1 MAEGTS
7 ASHIDFYKTGAIT
20 SAASLEFAVPDFT
33 LDDLIGCYR
42 SGVFPMSDARDDEYL
57 FLVDP
62 PMRGILPLDDFH
74 VPSRLARTVR
84 RDDYVVRVD
93 TAFQQVIELC
103 AENASDRPST
113 WISHSI
119 QALYQ
124 ALFAR
129 GLAHSVEVWRDETLI
144 GGLYGVS
151 IGGAFFGESMVSRA
165 TDASKI
171 ALVHLVA
178 RLKAGGFTLLDCQF
192 QTEHLSQF
200 GVVEVAKV
208 DYLQMLAWAVDL
220 KADFYALSRATSGK
234 VALQVVGEPA

>member
-1 MAEGTS
+1 MT
-7 ASHIDFYKTGAIT
+7 
-20 SAASLEFAVPDFT
+20 DFT
-33 LDDLIGCYR
+33 LDDLINCYR
-42 SGVFPMSDARDDEYL
+42 TGIFPMSDARDDDYL

-62 PMRGILPLDDFH
+62 PMRGVLPLESFH
-74 VPSRLARTVR
+74 VSSRLARTVR
-84 RDDYVVRVD
+84 RDAYTIRID
-93 TAFQQVIELC
+93 TAFTQIIELC
-103 AENASDRPST
+103 AEEAQNRTST

-129 GLAHSVEVWRDETLI
+129 GLAHSVEVWEGDLLL

-165 TDASKI
+165 RDVSKI

-192 QTEHLSQF
+192 QTEHLRQF
-200 GVVEVAKV
+200 GVIEMPKAE
-208 DYLQMLAWAVDL
+208 YLEKLAAAIDL
-220 KADFYALSRATSGK
+220 KTDFYDLPRTASGQM
-234 VALQVVGEPA
+234 VMSLL

>member
-1 MAEGTS
+1 LT
-7 ASHIDFYKTGAIT
+7 
-20 SAASLEFAVPDFT
+20 DFT
-33 LDDLIGCYR
+33 LDDLINCYR
-42 SGVFPMSDARDDEYL
+42 TGIFPMSDARDDDYL

-62 PMRGILPLDDFH
+62 PIRGVLPLDAFH
-74 VPSRLARTVR
+74 VSSRLARTVR
-84 RDDYVVRVD
+84 QDMYTIRID
-93 TAFQQVIELC
+93 TAFTQIIELC
-103 AENASDRPST
+103 AEEAQNRTST

-129 GLAHSVEVWRDETLI
+129 GLAHSVEVWDGETLL

-165 TDASKI
+165 RDVSKI

-192 QTEHLSQF
+192 QTDHLRQF
-200 GVVEVAKV
+200 GVVEMPKAE
-208 DYLQMLAWAVDL
+208 YLEKLAAAIDL
-220 KADFYALSRATSGK
+220 KTDFYDLPRTASGQMVMSLLK
-234 VALQVVGEPA
+234 

>member
-1 MAEGTS
+1 MPS
-7 ASHIDFYKTGAIT
+7 
-20 SAASLEFAVPDFT
+20 FT
-33 LDDLIGCYR
+33 LDDLITCYR
-42 SGVFPMSDARDDEYL
+42 TGIFPMSDARDDEYL

-62 PMRGILPLDDFH
+62 PMRGVLPLDRLH

-84 RDDYVVRVD
+84 KDDFTVRID
-93 TAFQQVIELC
+93 TAFTQMIEMC
-103 AENASDRPST
+103 AEEAQNRTST

-129 GLAHSVEVWRDETLI
+129 GLAHSVEVWDEDELL
-144 GGLYGVS
+144 GGLYGVA

-165 TDASKI
+165 RDVSKI

-200 GVVEVAKV
+200 GVVEIPKSEYVVK
-208 DYLQMLAWAVDL
+208 LAAAIDL
-220 KADFYALSRATSGK
+220 KTDFYDLPTGASGK
-234 VALQVVGEPA
+234 DVMAIVLEKA

>member
-1 MAEGTS
+1 MPS
-7 ASHIDFYKTGAIT
+7 
-20 SAASLEFAVPDFT
+20 FT
-33 LDDLIGCYR
+33 LDDLITCYR
-42 SGVFPMSDARDDEYL
+42 TGIFPMSDARDDEYL

-62 PMRGILPLDDFH
+62 PMRGVLPLDGLH

-84 RDDYVVRVD
+84 KDDYTVRID
-93 TAFQQVIELC
+93 TAFTQMIEMC
-103 AENASDRPST
+103 AEEAQNRTST

-129 GLAHSVEVWRDETLI
+129 GLAHSVEVWDGDELL
-144 GGLYGVS
+144 GGLYGVA

-165 TDASKI
+165 RDVSKI

-200 GVVEVAKV
+200 GVVEIPKSEYVVK
-208 DYLQMLAWAVDL
+208 LAAAIDL
-220 KADFYALSRATSGK
+220 KTDFYDLPTGASGRDVMK
-234 VALQVVGEPA
+234 IVLENA

>member
-1 MAEGTS
+1 MT
-7 ASHIDFYKTGAIT
+7 
-20 SAASLEFAVPDFT
+20 DFT
-33 LDDLIGCYR
+33 LDDLINCYR
-42 SGVFPMSDARDDEYL
+42 CGIFPMSDARDDDYL

-62 PMRGILPLDDFH
+62 PMRGVLPLDAFH
-74 VPSRLARTVR
+74 VSSRLARTVR
-84 RDDYVVRVD
+84 QDLYTIRID
-93 TAFQQVIELC
+93 TAFTQIIELC
-103 AENASDRPST
+103 AEEAQNRTST

-129 GLAHSVEVWRDETLI
+129 GLAHSVEVWDGETLL

-165 TDASKI
+165 RDVSKI

-192 QTEHLSQF
+192 QTDHLRQF
-200 GVVEVAKV
+200 GVVEMPKAE
-208 DYLQMLAWAVDL
+208 YLEKLAAAIDL
-220 KADFYALSRATSGK
+220 KTDFYDLPRTASGQMVMSLLK
-234 VALQVVGEPA
+234 

>member
-1 MAEGTS
+1 MT
-7 ASHIDFYKTGAIT
+7 
-20 SAASLEFAVPDFT
+20 DFT
-33 LDDLIGCYR
+33 LDDLINCYR
-42 SGVFPMSDARDDEYL
+42 TGIFPMSDARDDDYL

-62 PMRGILPLDDFH
+62 PIRGVLPLDGFH
-74 VPSRLARTVR
+74 VSSRLARTVR
-84 RDDYVVRVD
+84 QDMYTIRID
-93 TAFQQVIELC
+93 TAFTQIIELC
-103 AENASDRPST
+103 AEEAQNRTST

-129 GLAHSVEVWRDETLI
+129 GLAHSVEVWDGETLL

-165 TDASKI
+165 RDVSKI

-192 QTEHLSQF
+192 QTDHLRQF
-200 GVVEVAKV
+200 GVVEMPKAE
-208 DYLQMLAWAVDL
+208 YLEKLAAAIDL
-220 KADFYALSRATSGK
+220 KTDFYDLPRTASGQMVMSLLK
-234 VALQVVGEPA
+234 

>member
-1 MAEGTS
+1 M
-7 ASHIDFYKTGAIT
+7 
-20 SAASLEFAVPDFT
+20 PDFT
-33 LDDLIGCYR
+33 LDDLIQCYR
-42 SGVFPMSDARDDEYL
+42 TGVFPMSDARDDEYL

-62 PMRGILPLDDFH
+62 PLRGILPLEGLH
-74 VPSRLARTVR
+74 VPSRLARSVR

-93 TAFQQVIELC
+93 TAFTQMIELC
-103 AENASDRPST
+103 AEAASDRPST

-129 GLAHSVEVWRDETLI
+129 GLAHSVEVWRDDELI
-144 GGLYGVS
+144 GGLYGVA

-178 RLKAGGFTLLDCQF
+178 RLRTGGFALLDCQF
-192 QTEHLSQF
+192 QTEHLRQF
-200 GVVEVAKV
+200 GVVEIDKPE
-208 DYLQMLAWAVDL
+208 YLMRLNHALDL
-220 KADFYALSRATSGK
+220 KADFYALPGGTPGK
-234 VALQVVGEPA
+234 TVMDIVKT

>member
-1 MAEGTS
+1 MAGGTS

-20 SAASLEFAVPDFT
+20 SAASLEFTVPDFT

-62 PMRGILPLDDFH
+62 PMRGVLPLDDFH

-103 AENASDRPST
+103 AESASDRPST

>member
-1 MAEGTS
+1 MGDRLWIRLTL
-7 ASHIDFYKTGAIT
+7 T
-20 SAASLEFAVPDFT
+20 DFT
-33 LDDLIGCYR
+33 LDDLINCYR
-42 SGVFPMSDARDDEYL
+42 TGIFPMSDARDDDYL

-62 PMRGILPLDDFH
+62 PMRGVLPLNGFH
-74 VPSRLARTVR
+74 VPSRLARKVRQDAYTVR
-84 RDDYVVRVD
+84 ID
-93 TAFQQVIELC
+93 TAFTQIIELC
-103 AENASDRPST
+103 AEEAHNRTST

-129 GLAHSVEVWRDETLI
+129 GLAHSVEVWEDETLL

-165 TDASKI
+165 RDVSKI

-192 QTEHLSQF
+192 QTEHLRQF
-200 GVVEVAKV
+200 GVIEIPKAE
-208 DYLQMLAWAVDL
+208 YLEKLAAAIDL
-220 KADFYALSRATSGK
+220 KTDFYDLPRTASGQMVMSLVQVAATGR
-234 VALQVVGEPA
+234 G

>member
-1 MAEGTS
+1 LT
-7 ASHIDFYKTGAIT
+7 
-20 SAASLEFAVPDFT
+20 DFT
-33 LDDLIGCYR
+33 LDDLINCYR
-42 SGVFPMSDARDDEYL
+42 TGIFPMSDARDDDYL

-62 PMRGILPLDDFH
+62 PMRGVLPLNDFH
-74 VPSRLARTVR
+74 VSSRLARTIR
-84 RDDYVVRVD
+84 QDAYTIRID
-93 TAFQQVIELC
+93 TAFTQIIELC
-103 AENASDRPST
+103 AEEAQNRTST

-129 GLAHSVEVWRDETLI
+129 GLAHSVEVWEGETLL

-165 TDASKI
+165 RDVSKI

-192 QTEHLSQF
+192 QTEHLRQF
-200 GVVEVAKV
+200 GVIEMPKAE
-208 DYLQMLAWAVDL
+208 YLEKLAAAIDL
-220 KADFYALSRATSGK
+220 KTDFYDLPRTASGQM
-234 VALQVVGEPA
+234 VMSLLA

>member
-1 MAEGTS
+1 MPT
-7 ASHIDFYKTGAIT
+7 
-20 SAASLEFAVPDFT
+20 FT
-33 LDDLIGCYR
+33 LDDLITCYR
-42 SGVFPMSDARDDEYL
+42 TGVFPMSDARDDEYL

-62 PMRGILPLDDFH
+62 PLRGILPLDGFH
-74 VPSRLARTVR
+74 IPSRLARSVR
-84 RDDYVVRVD
+84 KDDYIVRVD
-93 TAFQQVIELC
+93 TSFQQVIELC
-103 AENASDRPST
+103 AESASDRPST

-129 GLAHSVEVWRDETLI
+129 GLAHSVEVWREDYLI

-192 QTEHLSQF
+192 QTDHLRQF
-200 GVVEVAKV
+200 GVIELPKAQ
-208 DYLQMLAWAVDL
+208 YLEKLTAAVDL
-220 KADFYALSRATSGK
+220 KTDFYALPSHTSGK
-234 VALQVVGEPA
+234 IALQALDEPLL

>member
-1 MAEGTS
+1 MT
-7 ASHIDFYKTGAIT
+7 
-20 SAASLEFAVPDFT
+20 DFT
-33 LDDLIGCYR
+33 LDDLINCYR
-42 SGVFPMSDARDDEYL
+42 TGIFPMSDARDDDYL

-62 PMRGILPLDDFH
+62 PMRGVLPLDDFH
-74 VPSRLARTVR
+74 VSSRLARTVR
-84 RDDYVVRVD
+84 KDTYTIRID
-93 TAFQQVIELC
+93 TAFTQIIELC
-103 AENASDRPST
+103 AEEAQNRTST

-129 GLAHSVEVWRDETLI
+129 GLAHSVEVWEGENLL

-165 TDASKI
+165 RDVSKI

-192 QTEHLSQF
+192 QTEHLRQF
-200 GVVEVAKV
+200 GVIEMPKAK
-208 DYLQMLAWAVDL
+208 YLERLAAAIDL
-220 KADFYALSRATSGK
+220 KTDFYDLPRTASGQM
-234 VALQVVGEPA
+234 VMSLLT

>member
-1 MAEGTS
+1 LT
-7 ASHIDFYKTGAIT
+7 
-20 SAASLEFAVPDFT
+20 DFT
-33 LDDLIGCYR
+33 LDDLINCYR
-42 SGVFPMSDARDDEYL
+42 TGIFPMSDARDDDYL

-62 PMRGILPLDDFH
+62 PIRGVLPLDGFH
-74 VPSRLARTVR
+74 VSSRLARTVR
-84 RDDYVVRVD
+84 QDMYTIRID
-93 TAFQQVIELC
+93 TAFTQIIELC
-103 AENASDRPST
+103 AEEAQNRTST

-129 GLAHSVEVWRDETLI
+129 GLAHSVEVWDGETLL

-165 TDASKI
+165 RDVSKI

-192 QTEHLSQF
+192 QTDHLRQF
-200 GVVEVAKV
+200 GVVEMPKAE
-208 DYLQMLAWAVDL
+208 YLEKLAAAIDL
-220 KADFYALSRATSGK
+220 KTDFYDLPRTASGQMVMSLLK
-234 VALQVVGEPA
+234 

>member
-1 MAEGTS
+1 MT
-7 ASHIDFYKTGAIT
+7 
-20 SAASLEFAVPDFT
+20 DFT
-33 LDDLIGCYR
+33 LDDLINCYR
-42 SGVFPMSDARDDEYL
+42 TGIFPMSDARDDDYL

-62 PMRGILPLDDFH
+62 PMRGVLPLDDFH
-74 VPSRLARTVR
+74 VSSRLARTVR
-84 RDDYVVRVD
+84 KDTYTIRID
-93 TAFQQVIELC
+93 TAFTQIIELC
-103 AENASDRPST
+103 AEEAQNRTST

-129 GLAHSVEVWRDETLI
+129 GLAHSVEVWEGETLL

-165 TDASKI
+165 RDVSKI

-192 QTEHLSQF
+192 QTEHLRQF
-200 GVVEVAKV
+200 GVIEMPKAE
-208 DYLQMLAWAVDL
+208 YLEKLAAAIDL
-220 KADFYALSRATSGK
+220 KTDFYDLPRTASGQM
-234 VALQVVGEPA
+234 VMSLLT

>member
-1 MAEGTS
+1 M
-7 ASHIDFYKTGAIT
+7 
-20 SAASLEFAVPDFT
+20 PDFT
-33 LDDLIGCYR
+33 LDDLITCYR

-62 PMRGILPLDDFH
+62 PLRGVLPLDGFH
-74 VPSRLARTVR
+74 IPSRLARTVR
-84 RDDYVVRVD
+84 KDDYTIRVD
-93 TAFQQVIELC
+93 TSFQQVIELC
-103 AENASDRPST
+103 AETASDRQST

-129 GLAHSVEVWRDETLI
+129 GLAHSVEVWRDDYLI

-192 QTEHLSQF
+192 QTDHLRQF
-200 GVVEVAKV
+200 GVVELAKD
-208 DYLQMLAWAVDL
+208 DYLKRLTEAVDL
-220 KADFYALSRATSGK
+220 KADFYALPRATSGAEALR
-234 VALQVVGEPA
+234 VAESAATGP

>member
-1 MAEGTS
+1 
-7 ASHIDFYKTGAIT
+7 
-20 SAASLEFAVPDFT
+20 
-33 LDDLIGCYR
+33 
-42 SGVFPMSDARDDEYL
+42 MSDARDDDYL

-62 PMRGILPLDDFH
+62 PMRGVLPLDGFH
-74 VPSRLARTVR
+74 VSSRLARTVR
-84 RDDYVVRVD
+84 QDMYTIRID
-93 TAFQQVIELC
+93 TAFTQIIELC
-103 AENASDRPST
+103 AEEAQNRTST

-129 GLAHSVEVWRDETLI
+129 GLAHSVEVWDGETLL

-165 TDASKI
+165 RDVSKI

-192 QTEHLSQF
+192 QTEHLRQF
-200 GVVEVAKV
+200 GVVEMPKAE
-208 DYLQMLAWAVDL
+208 YLEKLAAAIDL
-220 KADFYALSRATSGK
+220 KSDFYDLPRTASGQMVMSILS
-234 VALQVVGEPA
+234 

>member
-1 MAEGTS
+1 MT
-7 ASHIDFYKTGAIT
+7 
-20 SAASLEFAVPDFT
+20 DFT
-33 LDDLIGCYR
+33 LDDLINCYR
-42 SGVFPMSDARDDEYL
+42 TGIFPMSDARDDDYL

-62 PMRGILPLDDFH
+62 PIRGVLPLDAFH
-74 VPSRLARTVR
+74 VSSRLARTVR
-84 RDDYVVRVD
+84 QDMYTIRID
-93 TAFQQVIELC
+93 TAFTQIIELC
-103 AENASDRPST
+103 AEEAQNRTST

-129 GLAHSVEVWRDETLI
+129 GLAHSVEVWDGETLL

-165 TDASKI
+165 RDVSKI

-192 QTEHLSQF
+192 QTDHLRQF
-200 GVVEVAKV
+200 GVVEMPKAE
-208 DYLQMLAWAVDL
+208 YLEKLAAAIDL
-220 KADFYALSRATSGK
+220 KTDFYDLPRTASGQMVMSLLK
-234 VALQVVGEPA
+234 